1 MGLNL
6 FNINKIARWMITL
19 RLIYISRL
27 KHLVNLNGTITI
39 INIENSILSVIQ
51 IIIFMIIKMQILQ
64 KYIIIMKN

>member
-6 FNINKIARWMITL
+6 FNINNIARWMITL
-19 RLIYISRL
+19 RLIYVSRL